1 MPIRHVAA
9 TPTSGVNPASGL
21 RGRSLRR
28 EDATVDDDVTGRQM
42 DVGHVRAEDRDV
54 VVVDRAAGHR
64 GEVVRAVDRGSVV
77 DVVGAGDEDGPDACV
92 DEALQLGGDALRRT
106 AGLDVRIEQVA
117 RDQEQVHLLDEREVD
132 GSRER
137 RELALALRGR
147 LLAHVVVART
157 EVHVCGMDDP

>member
-1 MPIRHVAA
+1 MTKSSSAVL
-9 TPTSGVNPASGL
+9 PAI
-21 RGRSLRR
+21 
-28 EDATVDDDVTGRQM
+28 V
-42 DVGHVRAEDRDV
+42 
-54 VVVDRAAGHR
+54 
-64 GEVVRAVDRGSVV
+64 GEVVGPIDRRAVV
-77 DVVGAGDEDGPDACV
+77 DVVGARDEDGPDAGI
-92 DEALQLGGDALRRT
+92 DESLQLGGDALGGP

-117 RDQEQVHLLDEREVD
+117 RDQEQVHLLDEREID